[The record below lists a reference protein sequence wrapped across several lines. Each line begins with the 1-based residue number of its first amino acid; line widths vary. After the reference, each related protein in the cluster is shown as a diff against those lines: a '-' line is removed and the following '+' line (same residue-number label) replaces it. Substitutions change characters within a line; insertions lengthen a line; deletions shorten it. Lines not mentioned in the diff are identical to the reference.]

1 MATWGPDL
9 QRATLSKFGYTGDVG
24 SGQGNAFLTANPQYI
39 NAYTAERR
47 KVDPNFTFVSQ
58 GLQPNQGGVA
68 PVGQVEPL
76 NSVQKSALDY
86 YANASPAPYENRANG
101 YFDSIAGMYGQ
112 VNPMIQ
118 GAVKPLDG
126 ASITQYMNPYN
137 EQVIQNS
144 IADMQRVADV
154 ERNRINSNVPG
165 SRSYGDSSGAI
176 QNSELARNLLTTTGN
191 TSGTLRAQGYDT
203 AVNNINTDKNRQ
215 LTGATSLQQ
224 LLALGSDLGGQQKGY
239 ADQTVANKLAA
250 GTTIQNQN
258 QKLLDVLKPEIATKT
273 NYDLSQLSTLLS
285 LLNQFPTNSLSTGRA
300 YESPGYLGAISK
312 SAQGAL
318 NIASAFSDS
327 RIKHNVKFKEIKNG
341 FNVYEFS
348 YIGSNKRFTG
358 VMAQEVEQ
366 IIPEAVHHINGIK
379 AVNYSMINV
388 PFSEVTHGIG

>member
-154 ERNRINSNVPG
+154 ERNRINSSVPG

-176 QNSELARNLLTTTGN
+176 QNAELARNLLTTTGN

-203 AVNNINTDKNRQ
+203 AVNNINTDKSRQ

-239 ADQTVANKLAA
+239 AEDVVRNKLAA

-285 LLNQFPTNSLSTGRA
+285 LLNQFPNSSESSGKGSST
-300 YESPGYLGAISK
+300 
-312 SAQGAL
+312 
-318 NIASAFSDS
+318 
-327 RIKHNVKFKEIKNG
+327 
-341 FNVYEFS
+341 
-348 YIGSNKRFTG
+348 TG
-358 VMAQEVEQ
+358 
-366 IIPEAVHHINGIK
+366 IIPVLAK
-379 AVNYSMINV
+379 AA
-388 PFSEVTHGIG
+388 TAGIGIFRGAGEG